1 VRQAAAVVRFLAGS
15 RAWATLRHRFGLNA
29 ADTSAALEGALQ
41 VLITDLRRE
50 HQVREWLA

>member
-1 VRQAAAVVRFLAGS
+1 
-15 RAWATLRHRFGLNA
+15 LNA